1 MLHLLFDG
9 GYESVD
15 GRQGLLYRQSHLLVL
30 CIDMGG
36 ELLHA
41 HLFQMVVERTLLRDS
56 AFLVHDEFSVGV
68 YLVCLHYMILLFL
81 LLVTFLFFCQEIDWR
96 VSGSFLDE
104 EA

>member
-15 GRQGLLYRQSHLLVL
+15 GRQGLLYRLSHLLIL
-30 CIDMGG
+30 GIDVGG
-36 ELLHA
+36 QFFYA

-81 LLVTFLFFCQEIDWR
+81 LLVTFLFFCQEIDR
-96 VSGSFLDE
+96 
-104 EA
+104 